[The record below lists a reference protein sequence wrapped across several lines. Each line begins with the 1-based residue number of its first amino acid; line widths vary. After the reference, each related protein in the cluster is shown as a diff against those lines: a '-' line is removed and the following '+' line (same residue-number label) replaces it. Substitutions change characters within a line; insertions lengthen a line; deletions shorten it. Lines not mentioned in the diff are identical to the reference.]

1 MPQMLPKCAI
11 FMYYT
16 YHNALW
22 SLLKNIPILCFTKI
36 TKSFTFQLWVEN
48 LQKNLIKYSG
58 FVGVYQCADYLNA
71 GGEALARCE
80 V

>member
-1 MPQMLPKCAI
+1 MHYGHYWKIWHVFLFCV
-11 FMYYT
+11 
-16 YHNALW
+16 
-22 SLLKNIPILCFTKI
+22 LLKSQSL
-36 TKSFTFQLWVEN
+36 STFQLWVEN